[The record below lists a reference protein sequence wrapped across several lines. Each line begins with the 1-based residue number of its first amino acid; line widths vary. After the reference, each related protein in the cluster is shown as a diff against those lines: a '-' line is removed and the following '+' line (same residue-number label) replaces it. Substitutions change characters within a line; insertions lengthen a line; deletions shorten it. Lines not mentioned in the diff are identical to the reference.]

1 MRSKAAKI
9 TLWVLLGCTVAFL
22 LCMIGILVVD
32 AMGGTGTTHH
42 WAMPLFSTIF
52 FVFLFLL
59 IFVYFV
65 TEPSFKRNPEDEP
78 ELYTVDRDSYVKKAK
93 QPRPVAD
100 MTAKKDEEPKTKPAE
115 NTEKSDENASE
126 GEAESDDPDPAPAEP
141 EEEVD
146 DDLDEDEVDE
156 EDEDDENDDDE
167 EKVDD
172 LPDAVLLGAV
182 AATDGDENTVY
193 IRYRRSFMS
202 RIIQA
207 SDDAKDYY
215 RDIKNRFLSYK
226 GVKARTSWGF
236 ESYNCGRNKLAKVN
250 VRGKTLVVYFA
261 IDPKELD
268 AKYRVK
274 DMSEKSRYASVPSLL
289 RVKSARAAKYAL
301 EIIDVMM
308 EKNGTPALPTP
319 CNEDYD
325 LAYRDTSAL
334 IDEGLIKIVYNSNIV
349 PDENT
354 KIEEANIADLI
365 RNK

>member
-9 TLWVLLGCTVAFL
+9 TLWVLLGCTAALL
-22 LCMIGILVVD
+22 LCMVGILIVD

-42 WAMPLFSTIF
+42 WAMPTFSTIF
-52 FVFLFLL
+52 FVFLLALVFT
-59 IFVYFV
+59 YFV
-65 TEPSFKRNPEDEP
+65 TEPSFKKNPEDEE

-100 MTAKKDEEPKTKPAE
+100 MTAKKEQEPEVKPAE

-126 GEAESDDPDPAPAEP
+126 GEAESDDPDPAPEDP
-141 EEEVD
+141 EED
-146 DDLDEDEVDE
+146 IEDELED
-156 EDEDDENDDDE
+156 EDEDDDDDGDDADD

-207 SDDAKDYY
+207 SDDAKGYY
-215 RDIKNRFLSYK
+215 KDIKNKFLSYK

-274 DMSEKSRYASVPSLL
+274 DMSEKSRYSAVPSLL

-308 EKNGTPALPTP
+308 EKNGTPALSTP

-365 RNK
+365 KNK

>member
-9 TLWVLLGCTVAFL
+9 TLWVLLGCTVALL
-22 LCMIGILVVD
+22 LCMTGVFIVD

-100 MTAKKDEEPKTKPAE
+100 MTAKKEEPETEPAE
-115 NTEKSDENASE
+115 TIEKSDENASE
-126 GEAESDDPDPAPAEP
+126 GEAESDEPDPAPAEP
-141 EEEVD
+141 EEEV
-146 DDLDEDEVDE
+146 EDELDDE
-156 EDEDDENDDDE
+156 ADEDEDDDEDDDE

-207 SDDAKDYY
+207 SDDAKGYY
-215 RDIKNRFLSYK
+215 KDIKNRFLSYK

-274 DMSEKSRYASVPSLL
+274 DMSEKSRYAAVPALL
-289 RVKSARAAKYAL
+289 KVKSARAAKYAL
-301 EIIDVMM
+301 EIIDLMM
-308 EKNGTPALPTP
+308 AKNETPALPTP

-365 RNK
+365 KNK